1 MIIAYSKSQQKNTFI
16 MKNLFKI
23 SALVLL
29 FAFLVMSCDDNR
41 DDEMVMDTSIYG
53 LVSRDTDF
61 SNLKAAIDK
70 AGLAATLTTSGSF
83 TVFAPGNAA
92 FSAFLTENGYASLN
106 DVPTAALKEI
116 LLNHVL
122 STKVMAAN
130 VTTGYVS
137 TMAKG
142 SASSTKNLSMYLN
155 TASGVKING
164 ISNVVKTDID
174 ASNGVIHKVD
184 KVIALPTIVTHAMA
198 NPNFS
203 TLVTALTRPD
213 QPNFAGILSGTANS
227 PFTVFAPTNT
237 AFGSL
242 LSELGLSGL
251 GAIPAATLENVL
263 KYHVVA
269 GANVASTNITN
280 NMTVNT
286 FQGGTFK
293 ITTTSGV
300 KITDANNRVSNVIA
314 TDVQCSNG
322 IIHVLDK
329 VLLP

>member
-1 MIIAYSKSQQKNTFI
+1 MF
-16 MKNLFKI
+16 
-23 SALVLL
+23 L
-29 FAFLVMSCDDNR
+29 FALLLTSCEETR
-41 DDEMVMDTSIYG
+41 DDFETPKSIYE
-53 LVSRDTDF
+53 LASSDADL

-70 AGLAATLTTSGSF
+70 AGLAGTLGASGSF
-83 TVFAPGNAA
+83 TIFAPSNAA
-92 FSAFLTENGYASLN
+92 FSQFLADNGFASLN

-122 STKVMAAN
+122 ASKVMAAQ

-137 TMAKG
+137 TLAKG
-142 SASSTKNLSMYLN
+142 NASSAKNLSMYIN

-164 ISNVVKTDID
+164 ISTVTKTDIS

-184 KVIALPTIVTHAMA
+184 KVIGLPTVVTHALA

-203 TLVTALTRPD
+203 SLVTALTRSD
-213 QPNFAGILSGTANS
+213 MPNFAAILSGTTNS
-227 PFTVFAPTNT
+227 PFTVFAPTNA
-237 AFGSL
+237 AFTSL
-242 LSELGLSGL
+242 LTELSLPNL
-251 GAIPAATLENVL
+251 GAVPTSTLENVL

-269 GANVASTNITN
+269 GANVLSTDITN
-280 NMTVNT
+280 NMSVNT

-293 ITTTSGV
+293 ITTTGGV
-300 KITDANNRVSNVIA
+300 KITDANNRISNVIA

-322 IIHVLDK
+322 VIHAIDK

>member
-1 MIIAYSKSQQKNTFI
+1 
-16 MKNLFKI
+16 MKKLFKL
-23 SALVLL
+23 SAFVFL
-29 FAFLVMSCDDNR
+29 FSFLFVSCDESR
-41 DDEMVMDTSIYG
+41 DDVETPKTIYELASMDAD
-53 LVSRDTDF
+53 L

-70 AGLAATLTTSGSF
+70 AGLASTLGASGNF
-83 TVFAPGNAA
+83 TVFAPSNAA
-92 FSAFLTENGYASLN
+92 FTQFLADNGFANLN
-106 DVPTAALKEI
+106 DVPNAALKEI

-122 STKVMAAN
+122 SNKVMAAQ

-137 TMAKG
+137 TLAKG
-142 SASSTKNLSMYLN
+142 NASSSKNLSMFIN

-164 ISNVVKTDID
+164 ISTVTKTDIT

-184 KVIALPTIVTHAMA
+184 KVIGLPTVVTHALA

-203 TLVTALTRPD
+203 SLVSALTRNDMPD
-213 QPNFAGILSGTANS
+213 FAGILSGTTNS
-227 PFTVFAPTNT
+227 PFTVFAPTNA
-237 AFGSL
+237 AFSSL
-242 LSELGLSGL
+242 LTELNLPNL
-251 GAIPAATLENVL
+251 GAVPAATLENVL

-269 GANVASTNITN
+269 GANVLSTDITN
-280 NMTVNT
+280 NMNVTT

-293 ITTTSGV
+293 ITTTGGV

-322 IIHVLDK
+322 VIHAIDK

>member
-1 MIIAYSKSQQKNTFI
+1 
-16 MKNLFKI
+16 MKNLFKL
-23 SALVLL
+23 SAFLFL
-29 FAFLVMSCDDNR
+29 FALLLTSCEETR
-41 DDEMVMDTSIYG
+41 DDFETPKSIYE
-53 LVSRDTDF
+53 LASADVDL

-70 AGLAATLTTSGSF
+70 AGLAGTLGASGSF
-83 TVFAPGNAA
+83 TVFAPSNAA
-92 FSAFLTENGYASLN
+92 FSQFLADNGFASLN

-122 STKVMAAN
+122 ASKVMAAQ

-137 TMAKG
+137 TLAKG
-142 SASSTKNLSMYLN
+142 SASSSKNLSMYIN

-164 ISNVVKTDID
+164 ISTVTKTDIS

-184 KVIALPTIVTHAMA
+184 KVIGLPTVVTHALA

-203 TLVTALTRPD
+203 SLVAALTRSD
-213 QPNFAGILSGTANS
+213 MPNFAAILSGTTSS
-227 PFTVFAPTNT
+227 PFTVFAPTNA
-237 AFGSL
+237 AFTSL
-242 LSELGLSGL
+242 LTELSLPNL
-251 GAIPAATLENVL
+251 GAVPTSTLENVL

-269 GANVASTNITN
+269 GANVLSTDITN
-280 NMTVNT
+280 NMNVTT

-293 ITTTSGV
+293 ITTTGGV

-322 IIHVLDK
+322 VIHAIDK

>member
-1 MIIAYSKSQQKNTFI
+1 
-16 MKNLFKI
+16 MKKLFKL
-23 SALVLL
+23 SAFVFL
-29 FAFLVMSCDDNR
+29 FSFLFVSCDESR
-41 DDEMVMDTSIYG
+41 DDVETPKTIYELASMDAD
-53 LVSRDTDF
+53 L

-70 AGLAATLTTSGSF
+70 AGLASTLGASGNF
-83 TVFAPGNAA
+83 TVFAPSNAA
-92 FSAFLTENGYASLN
+92 FTQFLADNGFANLN
-106 DVPTAALKEI
+106 DVPNAALKEI

-122 STKVMAAN
+122 SNKVMAAQ

-137 TMAKG
+137 TLAKG
-142 SASSTKNLSMYLN
+142 NASSSKNLSMFIN

-164 ISNVVKTDID
+164 ISTVTKTDIT

-184 KVIALPTIVTHAMA
+184 KVIGLPTVVTHALA

-203 TLVTALTRPD
+203 SLVSALTRNDMPD
-213 QPNFAGILSGTANS
+213 FAGILSGTTNS
-227 PFTVFAPTNT
+227 PFTVFAPTNA
-237 AFGSL
+237 AFSSL
-242 LSELGLSGL
+242 LTELNLPNL
-251 GAIPAATLENVL
+251 GAVPAATLENVL

-269 GANVASTNITN
+269 GANVLSTDITN
-280 NMTVNT
+280 NMNVTT

-293 ITTTSGV
+293 ITTTGGV

-322 IIHVLDK
+322 VIHAMDK

>member
-1 MIIAYSKSQQKNTFI
+1 
-16 MKNLFKI
+16 MKNLFKL
-23 SALVLL
+23 SAILFLFGFLL
-29 FAFLVMSCDDNR
+29 LSCEESR
-41 DDEMVMDTSIYG
+41 DDMETPKSIYE
-53 LVSRDTDF
+53 LASTDADL

-70 AGLAATLTTSGSF
+70 AGLASTLSASGSF
-83 TVFAPGNAA
+83 TVFAPSNAA
-92 FSAFLTENGYASLN
+92 FSQFLADNGFASLN
-106 DVPTAALKEI
+106 DVPNAALKEI

-122 STKVMAAN
+122 ASKVMAAQ

-137 TMAKG
+137 TLAKG
-142 SASSTKNLSMYLN
+142 SASSSKNLSMYIN

-164 ISNVVKTDID
+164 ISTVTKTDIS

-184 KVIALPTIVTHAMA
+184 KVIGLPTVVTHALA

-203 TLVTALTRPD
+203 SLVAALTRSD
-213 QPNFAGILSGTANS
+213 MPNFAAILSGTTGS
-227 PFTVFAPTNT
+227 PFTVFAPTNA
-237 AFGSL
+237 AFTSL
-242 LSELGLSGL
+242 LTELSLPNL
-251 GAIPAATLENVL
+251 GAVPTATLENVL

-269 GANVASTNITN
+269 GANVLSTDITN
-280 NMTVNT
+280 NMNVTT

-293 ITTTSGV
+293 ITTTGGV

-322 IIHVLDK
+322 VIHAIDK

>member
-1 MIIAYSKSQQKNTFI
+1 
-16 MKNLFKI
+16 MKKLFKL
-23 SALVLL
+23 SAFVFL
-29 FAFLVMSCDDNR
+29 FGFLFVSCDESR
-41 DDEMVMDTSIYG
+41 DDVETPKTIYELASMDAD
-53 LVSRDTDF
+53 L

-70 AGLAATLTTSGSF
+70 AGLASTLEASGSF
-83 TVFAPGNAA
+83 TVFAPSNAA
-92 FSAFLTENGYASLN
+92 FTQFLADNGFANLN
-106 DVPTAALKEI
+106 DVPNAALKEI

-122 STKVMAAN
+122 SNKVMAAQ

-137 TMAKG
+137 TLAKG
-142 SASSTKNLSMYLN
+142 NASSSKNLSMFIN

-164 ISNVVKTDID
+164 ISTVTKTDIT

-184 KVIALPTIVTHAMA
+184 KVIGLPTVVTHALA

-203 TLVTALTRPD
+203 SLVSALTRNDMPD
-213 QPNFAGILSGTANS
+213 FAGILSGTTNS
-227 PFTVFAPTNT
+227 PFTVFAPTNA
-237 AFGSL
+237 AFSSL
-242 LSELGLSGL
+242 LTELNLPNL
-251 GAIPAATLENVL
+251 AAVPAATLENVL

-269 GANVASTNITN
+269 GANVLSTDITN
-280 NMTVNT
+280 NMNVTT

-293 ITTTSGV
+293 ITTTGGV

-322 IIHVLDK
+322 VIHAIDK

>member
-1 MIIAYSKSQQKNTFI
+1 
-16 MKNLFKI
+16 MKNLFKMLAGAFMFGLVTI
-23 SALVLL
+23 SCEE
-29 FAFLVMSCDDNR
+29 SR
-41 DDEMVMDTSIYG
+41 DEIPTSGSIYD
-53 LVSRDTDF
+53 LASRDADL

-70 AGLAATLTTSGSF
+70 AGLSTTLSTAGTF
-83 TVFAPGNAA
+83 TVFAPSNAA
-92 FSAFLTENGYASLN
+92 FTQFLSDNGLASLN

-122 STKVMAAN
+122 SDQVMAAN

-142 SASSTKNLSMYLN
+142 SASTTRNLSMYFN

-164 ISNVVKTDID
+164 ISTVTQADIS

-184 KVIALPTIVTHAMA
+184 NVIGLPTVVTHAMA

-203 TLVTALTRPD
+203 ILVSALTRND
-213 QPNFAGILSGTANS
+213 MPNFAAILSGSASS
-227 PFTVFAPTNT
+227 PFTVFAPTNA
-237 AFGSL
+237 AFTSL
-242 LSELGLSGL
+242 LTELTLPNL
-251 GAIPAATLENVL
+251 AAVPTAVLENAL

-269 GANVASTNITN
+269 GANVASNDIVI
-280 NMTVNT
+280 NMMVTT
-286 FQGGTFK
+286 FQNGTFR
-293 ITTTSGV
+293 ITTNGGV

>member
-1 MIIAYSKSQQKNTFI
+1 
-16 MKNLFKI
+16 MKNLFKL
-23 SALVLL
+23 S
-29 FAFLVMSCDDNR
+29 AFLFLFSLLLTSCEENR
-41 DDEMVMDTSIYG
+41 DDFETPKSIYE
-53 LVSRDTDF
+53 LASADADL

-70 AGLAATLTTSGSF
+70 AGLAGTLGASGSF
-83 TVFAPGNAA
+83 TVFAPSNAA
-92 FSAFLTENGYASLN
+92 FSQFLADNGFASLN

-122 STKVMAAN
+122 ASKVMAAQ

-137 TMAKG
+137 TLAKG
-142 SASSTKNLSMYLN
+142 SASSSKNLSMYIN

-164 ISNVVKTDID
+164 ISTVTKTDIS

-184 KVIALPTIVTHAMA
+184 KVIGLPTVVTHALA

-203 TLVTALTRPD
+203 SLVAALTRSD
-213 QPNFAGILSGTANS
+213 MPNFAAILSGTTSS
-227 PFTVFAPTNT
+227 PFTVFAPTNA
-237 AFGSL
+237 AFTSL
-242 LSELGLSGL
+242 LTELSLPNL
-251 GAIPAATLENVL
+251 GAVPTATLENVL

-269 GANVASTNITN
+269 GANVLSTDITN
-280 NMTVNT
+280 NMNVTT
-286 FQGGTFK
+286 FQSGTFK
-293 ITTTSGV
+293 ITTTGGV

-322 IIHVLDK
+322 VIHAIDK